1 MRKIIVKTERLRIVP
16 LSIEEL
22 RLLRD
27 GEPDDGMKQAY
38 GEMVDAVRRLSLIHI

>member
-22 RLLRD
+22 RLLHD
-27 GEPDDGMKQAY
+27 GEPDDAMKQAY
-38 GEMVDAVRRLSLIHI
+38 GEMMDAVRRSPGRE